1 METSHPPR
9 PDDES
14 RRLEAAARGDTAAW
28 GAVLAGHRDRLR
40 RMVAL
45 RLDRRLQGRVDPS
58 DVIQEAYLEAARRL
72 PDYLREPDPMPLY
85 LWLRYLAAQAL
96 QGLHRKHLGS
106 KARDAGREIA
116 LVGRMPEATSA
127 ALAAQLLG
135 HDTRTSAA
143 AIRAERK
150 LRLEEALNRM
160 DPIDREVLALR
171 HFEQLSNAEC
181 ARVLGLGES
190 AATKRYIRALRRLK
204 EILTA
209 LPGGALESW
218 T

>member
-1 METSHPPR
+1 MGTIDPVQ
-9 PDDES
+9 PDEEA
-14 RRLEAAARGDTAAW
+14 RRLESAERGDAAAWD
-28 GAVLAGHRDRLR
+28 AVLASHRDRLR

-45 RLDRRLQGRVDPS
+45 RMDRRLQGRVDPS

-72 PDYLREPDPMPLY
+72 PAYLREADPMPPY
-85 LWLRYLAAQAL
+85 LWLRFLATQAL
-96 QGLHRKHLGS
+96 QMLHRRHLGS
-106 KARDAGREIA
+106 KARDAGREVA
-116 LVGRMPEATSA
+116 LASRPPEATSA

-135 HDTRTSAA
+135 HDTRASEA

-190 AATKRYIRALRRLK
+190 AATKRFIRALRRLK
-204 EILTA
+204 ETLTA
-209 LPGGALESW
+209 LPGALESW